1 MNKRVMK
8 RNCYDR
14 NSKTKTFMTKIYR
27 NNNNNNN
34 NIDLLI
40 SRKRHNTLSPHGR
53 QKMKQKKYLKIKSA

>member
-1 MNKRVMK
+1 
-8 RNCYDR
+8 
-14 NSKTKTFMTKIYR
+14 MTKIYR

-53 QKMKQKKYLKIKSA
+53 QKMKQKKILKNKICIKVV